1 MADLFEDKAADWDQ
15 RPVPQQISEGV
26 FNALKAA
33 VELGPQMTVLDFG
46 AGTGLISGKL
56 APHVKHILAVDISQ
70 AMLEQLAKKPEL
82 EGKVEIFCQNIL
94 EEPLEREVDLVV
106 SAMAMHHVEDT
117 FGLLKAISGH
127 LVAGGRVAIADLDKE
142 DGDFHPA
149 GVEGVYHSGFER
161 EPLKALF
168 EDAGFENVGFVTAGQ
183 VNKEGKDYP
192 IFLVT
197 ATKPNNP

>member
-1 MADLFEDKAADWDQ
+1 MADLFEDKAADWDA

-26 FNALKAA
+26 FNALKRA
-33 VELGPQMTVLDFG
+33 VELGPDVTVLDFG
-46 AGTGLISGKL
+46 AGTGLIAGKL

-70 AMLEQLAKKPEL
+70 AMLDQLAKKPEL

-94 EEPLEREVDLVV
+94 EKPLGREVDLVV

-117 FGLLKAISGH
+117 LALLKAILGH
-127 LVAGGRVAIADLDKE
+127 LLPAGRVAIADLDKE
-142 DGDFHPA
+142 DGDFHPP
-149 GVEGVYHSGFER
+149 GVEGVYHSGFDR
-161 EPLKALF
+161 EHLRSVF
-168 EDAGFENVGFVTAGQ
+168 EDAGFEDIGFVTACQ

-197 ATKPNNP
+197 ATKS